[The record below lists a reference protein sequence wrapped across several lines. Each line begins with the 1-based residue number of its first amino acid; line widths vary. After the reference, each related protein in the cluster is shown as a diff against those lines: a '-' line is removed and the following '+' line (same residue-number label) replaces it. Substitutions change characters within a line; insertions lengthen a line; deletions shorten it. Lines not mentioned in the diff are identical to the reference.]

1 MKSYLDRQ
9 PMTFDK
15 FVSQQSNRRGIPQD
29 VIADQAMQESEMEI
43 ETTSET
49 DSESNSSVII
59 MLLIRMLSIAY
70 FV

>member
-1 MKSYLDRQ
+1 
-9 PMTFDK
+9 MTFDK
-15 FVSQQSNRRGIPQD
+15 FISQQSNRRGISQD
-29 VIADQAMQESEMEI
+29 VIAKQATQESGMEV

-70 FV
+70 FVQFTE